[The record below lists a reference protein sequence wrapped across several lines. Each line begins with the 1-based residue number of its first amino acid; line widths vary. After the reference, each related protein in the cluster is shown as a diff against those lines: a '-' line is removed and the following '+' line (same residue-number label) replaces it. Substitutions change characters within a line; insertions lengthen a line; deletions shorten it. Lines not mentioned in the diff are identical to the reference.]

1 MKTSEKKT
9 ILAHLKKDDKE
20 FRSQLKDDMEL
31 KAKLLGKKKKKK
43 SKETMHEK
51 KEGKRYER
59 MEDKKE
65 KKKERK

>member
-1 MKTSEKKT
+1 MKAKEKKT
-9 ILAHLKKDDKE
+9 ILSHLKKDDKE
-20 FRSQLKDDMEL
+20 FRGQIKDDMEL

-43 SKETMHEK
+43 SKEAMHEK